1 MFFFSKLIS
10 FVEKNVFPN
19 SPHSVMFV
27 KKRVHKYYNRIFTA
41 CLVMQG
47 LPGPKN

>member
-27 KKRVHKYYNRIFTA
+27 KKKEFTNTTIEY
-41 CLVMQG
+41 L
-47 LPGPKN
+47 LPAW